1 VETVAVSVLRG
12 PQIANA
18 PGSSRSPLGGHT
30 VAVEGRQRLHL
41 LANTTTSTS
50 SATANHTGQLIRRN
64 SGEPV
69 ERPLQLVAPDR
80 GGVYLDKRLAGLER
94 GHVDRFVAAST
105 PGMWSRIAS
114 IVRGPATSGSTL
126 WTDRI
131 RAGKGCSGTG
141 NGEIVTTRLNSVAF
155 IVVEALC

>member
-1 VETVAVSVLRG
+1 MSCGNCRGIG
-12 PQIANA
+12 PQRATDRQCAREFEIATRR
-18 PGSSRSPLGGHT
+18 PYRR
-30 VAVEGRQRLHL
+30 E
-41 LANTTTSTS
+41 
-50 SATANHTGQLIRRN
+50 RN

-80 GGVYLDKRLAGLER
+80 GGVYLDKRPAGLER

-131 RAGKGCSGTG
+131 RAGKGYSGTG

-155 IVVEALC
+155 IVVEASC